1 MADEFGVTVHVVN
14 GSFREQL
21 PNGTFNTVTPW
32 EATSVIGTT
41 SENVGRLVYGTLA
54 EETNPVA
61 DVQYEKSGTHVLI
74 SKFSETDPLVEYTA
88 AQALCIP
95 VIDGVSSIFKLSTE
109 AAVTPGGE

>member
-1 MADEFGVTVHVVN
+1 
-14 GSFREQL
+14 
-21 PNGTFNTVTPW
+21 
-32 EATSVIGTT
+32 
-41 SENVGRLVYGTLA
+41 
-54 EETNPVA
+54 
-61 DVQYEKSGTHVLI
+61 VLI